1 MAPTKV
7 VSFGDMSHLS
17 PISPTGRRDS
27 SRSVPRKK
35 ILRPPEPPDPLD
47 PPDLCESQPVQSLMV
62 SVKRYGQKRSLP
74 PSSSFVKRDFPPTS
88 LFESSQ
94 RGDTFPVSNPR
105 KCSNTFIV
113 LSSCVAV
120 YTRPKEATEI
130 VSTKPDDIGCLLKSQ
145 HMVTIFK
152 QLGSTVDVIWTHPDF
167 SSYTLCLIRGLLMD
181 SLLDGKIVIITGG
194 ASGIGAEAARLFT
207 EHGAKVVIVDFQEEL
222 GQNVAVSIGLEKA
235 CFYRCDVTNETD
247 VENAV
252 KFAVAKHGKLDVL
265 FSNAGVMEQSGSILD
280 LDLEMFD
287 RTFSVNVRG
296 AAAFIKH
303 AARAMVEKGTRGS
316 IVCTTSVAAEIGGQG
331 PHAYTASKHAL
342 LGLVKSSCGG
352 LGKYGIRVN
361 GVAPFAVATNI
372 NSHDE
377 ETARMVEGYGSAT
390 GILKG
395 VVLKASHV
403 AQAALFLASDDSAY
417 VSGQN
422 LAVDGG
428 FTVVKPI

>member
-7 VSFGDMSHLS
+7 VSFGEMSHLS

-35 ILRPPEPPDPLD
+35 ILRPPEPPDPPD

-62 SVKRYGQKRSLP
+62 SVKRYGLCLNLYTDKYICLCYDTNIFQLNLSDITSALYLRGHFSVFIYPLRRGKFPYLLSRGFVDDLQVFDSIMNLCLSKLRIFSLLDLSILERFISMSFCLGQKRSLP

-181 SLLDGKIVIITGG
+181 SLSSYLIY
-194 ASGIGAEAARLFT
+194 LY
-207 EHGAKVVIVDFQEEL
+207 DF
-222 GQNVAVSIGLEKA
+222 
-235 CFYRCDVTNETD
+235 
-247 VENAV
+247 
-252 KFAVAKHGKLDVL
+252 KF
-265 FSNAGVMEQSGSILD
+265 VMFKTYSILQGVERVFK
-280 LDLEMFD
+280 L
-287 RTFSVNVRG
+287 G
-296 AAAFIKH
+296 FI
-303 AARAMVEKGTRGS
+303 
-316 IVCTTSVAAEIGGQG
+316 
-331 PHAYTASKHAL
+331 
-342 LGLVKSSCGG
+342 
-352 LGKYGIRVN
+352 
-361 GVAPFAVATNI
+361 
-372 NSHDE
+372 
-377 ETARMVEGYGSAT
+377 
-390 GILKG
+390 
-395 VVLKASHV
+395 
-403 AQAALFLASDDSAY
+403 
-417 VSGQN
+417 
-422 LAVDGG
+422 
-428 FTVVKPI
+428 VVKL